1 MLLEYPMRARVAVVK
16 LIQPVCL
23 MAYCLLVFGVS
34 GPLPAVAADEQV
46 KHKVVY
52 QVSDLDKVGFALAN
66 LRNHINGVGGP
77 ENVELVLV
85 VNGPGLKGFHDAA
98 ASDNIKRAAAALQ
111 RDGVQFNACGNT
123 MRFQNIETDELIPG
137 FIKVDEGGVVKI
149 AELQAAGYLYIR
161 P

>member
-1 MLLEYPMRARVAVVK
+1 MK
-16 LIQPVCL
+16 LSQTVYSF
-23 MAYCLLVFGVS
+23 AYCLFFVGITVLS
-34 GPLPAVAADEQV
+34 PAMAAEEQV

-52 QVSDLDKVGFALAN
+52 QLSDFEKVGFTLAN
-66 LRNHINGVGGP
+66 MRNHINGVGGP

-85 VNGPGLKGFHDAA
+85 VNGPGLKGFHDAQA
-98 ASDNIKRAAAALQ
+98 GDNIRTAVAALQ

-123 MRFQNIETDELIPG
+123 MRFQGVEVDELLPG
-137 FIKVDEGGVVKI
+137 FIQVDEGGVVKI